1 MVDYICYRG
10 KEPSV
15 NNELRP
21 GGMSIVKQQGM
32 EVLGVE
38 LSPSVLIKDRYLE
51 PSMSFWT
58 HAWHLAGR
66 PEVADHKAE

>member
-1 MVDYICYRG
+1 VISYHLQDRKYWVTIDYICYRG

-38 LSPSVLIKDRYLE
+38 LSPSVSIKDRDLE
-51 PSMSFWT
+51 PSMSF
-58 HAWHLAGR
+58 
-66 PEVADHKAE
+66 

>member
-1 MVDYICYRG
+1 MVGYIFYRG

-15 NNELRP
+15 NNELRL

-38 LSPSVLIKDRYLE
+38 LSPTVSVKDRSVVL
-51 PSMSFWT
+51 PLSF
-58 HAWHLAGR
+58 
-66 PEVADHKAE
+66 